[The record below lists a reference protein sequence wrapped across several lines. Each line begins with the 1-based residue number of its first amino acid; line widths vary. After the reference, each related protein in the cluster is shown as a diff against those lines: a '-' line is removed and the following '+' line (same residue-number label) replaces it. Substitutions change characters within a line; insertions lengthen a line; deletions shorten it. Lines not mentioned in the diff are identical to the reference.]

1 MSHDINDNSDSQK
14 QLPHASGYH
23 VPVLCKNVVDGLVT
37 ERTGTYVDAT
47 LGGGGHAEALLGVLA
62 KSGRVIGIDQ
72 DVDAIESATS
82 RLKDAHRAGRFVA
95 LRGNFGALGQ
105 LLDGEGVDT
114 VHGLL
119 LDLGVSSHQLDT
131 PARGFSYRLEGALD
145 MRMDQRETLTAHRVL
160 NTWPEEEL
168 ARIFWEYG
176 ELRQA
181 RRLAADIVASR
192 PVETTHA
199 LKEIVGHRVRSRD
212 LFKTLGVVFQAV
224 RIVVNKELDVLE
236 YVLEE
241 AVERIRPGGRIAVI
255 SYHSLED
262 RRVKRFLRAGNWK
275 GEVKRDLY
283 GNEIGPWKLITRKA
297 IKPDPEEIER
307 NSRARS
313 ARLRIAER
321 RSVQSFDA
329 VSSPPD

>member
-1 MSHDINDNSDSQK
+1 MSHYINDNSDSQK

-23 VPVLCKNVVDGLVT
+23 VPVLCKTVVDGLVT
-37 ERTGTYVDAT
+37 DRTGTYVDAT
-47 LGGGGHAEALLGVLA
+47 LGGGGHAEALLRVLA
-62 KSGRVIGIDQ
+62 ASGRVIGIDQ
-72 DVDAIESATS
+72 DIDAIESATS
-82 RLKDAHRAGRFVA
+82 RLQDAHRAGRFVA

-105 LLDGEGVDT
+105 LLDGEGIDT

-119 LDLGVSSHQLDT
+119 LDLGVSSYQLDT

-145 MRMDQRETLTAHRVL
+145 MRMDQREALTAHRVL

-199 LKEIVGHRVRSRD
+199 LKEIVGRRVRSRD

-236 YVLEE
+236 HVLEE
-241 AVERIRPGGRIAVI
+241 AVGRIRPGGRIAVI

-283 GNEIGPWKLITRKA
+283 GNEVGPWKLITRKA